1 MQRNFHLDQMRVIA
15 CIMVIAI
22 HVCNI
27 YNRAFPD
34 LPHTDYIIAALINA
48 ASRVS
53 VPIFFMISGALM
65 AGRTPDLEKS
75 LKRFF
80 KFLAITVFWCVFY
93 WVWGRVYL
101 QKSYDFHDL
110 LTVPTSKHLWYLY
123 ALLAIYL
130 ALPLI
135 QTLIRNLSDRMLN
148 YLLILFGISVF
159 GGYLL
164 DFISVPIQYPIA
176 LIAENQYL
184 GFFILGYVLYHRE
197 IPIRTGICAALFTVS
212 VLLVTA
218 GTCWKSFTHNAHKDV
233 YFQYRNP
240 LLVLA
245 AACVFLILLRLP
257 KNGVPRVWEKF
268 VHHVADNSFGIY
280 IFHAVFL
287 NAIDHETHMPGV
299 PAWFGIVLFV
309 AVIFLLS
316 DLSVTLYKRAVRVVL
331 PSRSR

>member
-1 MQRNFHLDQMRVIA
+1 M
-15 CIMVIAI
+15 
-22 HVCNI
+22 
-27 YNRAFPD
+27 
-34 LPHTDYIIAALINA
+34 
-48 ASRVS
+48 
-53 VPIFFMISGALM
+53 
-65 AGRTPDLEKS
+65 
-75 LKRFF
+75 
-80 KFLAITVFWCVFY
+80 
-93 WVWGRVYL
+93 
-101 QKSYDFHDL
+101 
-110 LTVPTSKHLWYLY
+110 
-123 ALLAIYL
+123 
-130 ALPLI
+130 
-135 QTLIRNLSDRMLN
+135 
-148 YLLILFGISVF
+148 F

-197 IPIRTGICAALFTVS
+197 IPIRTSISAALFTVS

-316 DLSVTLYKRAVRVVL
+316 DLSVTLYKRAVRAVL

>member
-1 MQRNFHLDQMRVIA
+1 MRVIA
-15 CIMVIAI
+15 CVMVIAI

-34 LPHTDYIIAALINA
+34 LSHVDYTIAALVNA
-48 ASRVS
+48 MSRIS

-65 AGRTPDLEKS
+65 AGRTPD
-75 LKRFF
+75 
-80 KFLAITVFWCVFY
+80 
-93 WVWGRVYL
+93 L

-135 QTLIRNLSDRMLN
+135 QTLIRGLSDKMLN

-164 DFISVPIQYPIA
+164 DVISVPIQYPIA

-197 IPIRTGICAALFTVS
+197 IPIRTGTCGILFTLS
-212 VLLVTA
+212 VLLVTV
-218 GTCWKSFTHNAHKDV
+218 GTCWKSFAHNAHKDV

-245 AACVFLILLRLP
+245 AACAFLILLRLP
-257 KNGVPRVWEKF
+257 KGSIPRAWEKF
-268 VHHVADNSFGIY
+268 VRHVADNSFGIY

-287 NAIDHETHMPGV
+287 NCIDREINMPGV
-299 PAWFGIVLFV
+299 PAWFGIVLFI
-309 AVIFLLS
+309 AVIFVLS
-316 DLSVTLYKRAVRVVL
+316 DLSVTLYKRVARAVL
-331 PSRSR
+331 PSHTR

>member
-15 CIMVIAI
+15 CVMVIAI

-34 LPHTDYIIAALINA
+34 LSHVDYAIAALVNA
-48 ASRVS
+48 MSRIS

-65 AGRTPDLEKS
+65 AGRTPDLQKS
-75 LKRFF
+75 LRRFF
-80 KFLAITVFWCVFY
+80 KYLAITVFWCVFY
-93 WVWGRVYL
+93 WIWGRFYL

-135 QTLIRNLSDRMLN
+135 QTLIRGLSDKMLN

-197 IPIRTGICAALFTVS
+197 IPVRTRTCGVLFTLS
-212 VLLVTA
+212 VLLVTV
-218 GTCWKSFTHNAHKDV
+218 GTCWKSLAHNAHKDV

-245 AACVFLILLRLP
+245 AACAFLILLRLP
-257 KNGVPRVWEKF
+257 KGTIPRVWEKF
-268 VHHVADNSFGIY
+268 VRHVADNSFGIY

-287 NAIDHETHMPGV
+287 NCIDREINMPGV
-299 PAWFGIVLFV
+299 PAWFGIALFI
-309 AVIFLLS
+309 AVIFVLS
-316 DLSVTLYKRAVRVVL
+316 DLSVTLYKRVARAVL
-331 PSRSR
+331 PSRTR